1 MKTMAER
8 LAAFAV
14 NLVFSDL
21 PQEVVHEAKR
31 RVIDSVGCA
40 VGAYSA
46 EPVRLVRTLA
56 REVTSRQGATL
67 LGTEHKTGPEL
78 AAFVNGAMIRYLDF
92 NDTYLSREPAHPSD
106 NLSTALSMA
115 ESQQRTGSDLITAL
129 VLGYEVQC
137 RLCDAASLRIRG
149 WDHVTYGA
157 LSTALVAGK
166 LLGLD
171 QPSMVHALGLAGV
184 ANIALRQ
191 TRVGELSPWKGF
203 AFANTARNG
212 VFAARLASRGMTGP
226 APLFEGERGFFRQV
240 TGPFEIPAL
249 GSDPPKADHPF
260 KILETYLKFY
270 PAEYHAQSAIEA
282 TLLLRPSCAIK
293 EIHAIR
299 VRTFDVAEEIIGKG
313 PEKWHPQSRETAD
326 HSLPFLVAVALMDG
340 QVGMEQFTERRLSDP
355 KLSALVQKVR
365 IVTDPEFSAAYPEAM
380 PNQVE
385 IHATHGKRHVLKVTY
400 PKGHPKRPLT
410 NEELEVKFRALTSPF
425 LTEAQQDR
433 LLEYLWR
440 LETTTD
446 LSELFHLCT
455 VKKFERS

>member
-1 MKTMAER
+1 MKTVADR
-8 LAAFAV
+8 LAEFAV
-14 NLVFSDL
+14 NLGFSDL

-31 RVIDSVGCA
+31 RVIDSIGCA
-40 VGAYSA
+40 LGAYSA

-56 REVTSRQGATL
+56 REVTSRLGATL

-78 AAFVNGAMIRYLDF
+78 AAFVNGGMIRYLDF

-106 NLSTALSMA
+106 NLSTALAMA
-115 ESQQRTGSDLITAL
+115 ESQSKTGSDLITAL

-137 RLCDAASLRIRG
+137 RLCDAASLRSRG

-166 LLGLD
+166 LLDLD
-171 QPSMVHALGLAGV
+171 QPSMVHALNLSGV

-203 AFANTARNG
+203 AFANAARNG

-226 APLFEGERGFFRQV
+226 APLFEGERGFFRLV

-249 GSDPPKADHPF
+249 GGADHPF

-270 PAEYHAQSAIEA
+270 PAEYHAQTAIEA
-282 TLLLRPSCAIK
+282 ALLLRPSCAIK
-293 EIHAIR
+293 DVHAIR
-299 VRTFDVAEEIIGKG
+299 VRTFDVAEEIIGKD
-313 PEKWHPQSRETAD
+313 PEKWHPKSRETAD

-340 QVGMEQFTERRLSDP
+340 QVGMEQFTERRMSDP
-355 KLSALVQKVR
+355 RLLALVQKVR
-365 IVTDPEFSAAYPEAM
+365 VVADPDFSSAYPEAM

-400 PKGHPKRPLT
+400 PQGHPKRPLT
-410 NEELEVKFRALTSPF
+410 NEELEVKFRALSSPV
-425 LTEAQQDR
+425 LSEAQQDR
-433 LLEYLWR
+433 LLQYLWH
-440 LETTTD
+440 LETAAD

-455 VKKFERS
+455 AKKRVHG